1 MRTGRRHHV
10 KNPFPWGLWLIATG
24 YGLALVSLSLFPF
37 IGWQNNPDPPWTFLF
52 EGFPRYRTQ
61 FDIWS
66 NFLAYIPMGLVWAS
80 LFSRLQTRKSQGSR
94 RLQTRVFLPAVKSI
108 LVCLVLSFVMECLQ
122 TYLPTRRAQWLDLLT
137 NSMGGLAGAL
147 LWTLGGS
154 IQALYQKKRRPFRG
168 VICMTPLPGGWPI
181 GMGLMG
187 LWLFAQAMGQ
197 SPWLAMS
204 RNSLAALGLSAQIFS
219 ASPGGGAMIG
229 LEAVLTASQ
238 LICLAALV
246 RLTLLGLGAAWANRL
261 QAQWS
266 MVLGL
271 TLFLAVLI
279 RGLWIWQLS
288 PGASEDSLLFL
299 AALHSWLNPGV
310 QTGLFLAGL
319 LGAAAFALEPRGLAR
334 LGVVLICFVLGL
346 SASLGAVQGQPI
358 LAGWGERHWSNLQG
372 LAYFCFEVWPLLFLM
387 WMLMIS
393 SQPSPNKTGRRALT

>member
-1 MRTGRRHHV
+1 M

-66 NFLAYIPMGLVWAS
+66 NFLAYVPMGLVWAS

-238 LICLAALV
+238 LICLAVLV

-266 MVLGL
+266 IVLGL

>member
-1 MRTGRRHHV
+1 M

>member
-1 MRTGRRHHV
+1 MRTGRRHQV
-10 KNPFPWGLWLIATG
+10 KSPFPWGLWLIAMG

-37 IGWQNNPDPPWTFLF
+37 VGWQDSPGPPWAFLF

-80 LFSRLQTRKSQGSR
+80 LFSRLQARQFQSSR
-94 RLQTRVFLPAVKSI
+94 RLQTRVFLPALKS
-108 LVCLVLSFVMECLQ
+108 LVICLALSFAMECLQ

-137 NSMGGLAGAL
+137 NSMGGLAGAV
-147 LWTLGGS
+147 LWALGGS
-154 IQALYQKKRRPFRG
+154 IQAFYQRQRRPFRG

-181 GMGLMG
+181 GIGLMS
-187 LWLFAQAMGQ
+187 LWLLAQAMGQ

-204 RNSLAALGLSAQIFS
+204 RNSLAALGLSAEIFS
-219 ASPGGGAMIG
+219 VGPGSGAMIG

-238 LICLAALV
+238 LVCLAILV

-271 TLFLAVLI
+271 TLFIAVLI

-288 PGASEDSLLFL
+288 PGASEDTLLFL
-299 AALHSWLNPGV
+299 AALHGWLNPGV

-334 LGVVLICFVLGL
+334 LGVVLICLALGL
-346 SASLGAVQGQPI
+346 SASLGAVQGAPI
-358 LAGWGERHWSNLQG
+358 LAGWGGRHWSNLQG
-372 LAYFCFEVWPLLFLM
+372 LAYFCFEVWPLIFLM
-387 WMLMIS
+387 WMLMIA
-393 SQPSPNKTGRRALT
+393 SQPLPTKTRRRALS

>member
-1 MRTGRRHHV
+1 V

-37 IGWQNNPDPPWTFLF
+37 VGWQDNPGPPWAFLF

-238 LICLAALV
+238 LICLAVLV

-266 MVLGL
+266 IVLGL

>member
-1 MRTGRRHHV
+1 M

-204 RNSLAALGLSAQIFS
+204 RKSLAALGLSAQIFS

>member
-1 MRTGRRHHV
+1 M

-238 LICLAALV
+238 LICLAVLV

>member
-1 MRTGRRHHV
+1 
-10 KNPFPWGLWLIATG
+10 
-24 YGLALVSLSLFPF
+24 
-37 IGWQNNPDPPWTFLF
+37 
-52 EGFPRYRTQ
+52 
-61 FDIWS
+61 
-66 NFLAYIPMGLVWAS
+66 
-80 LFSRLQTRKSQGSR
+80 
-94 RLQTRVFLPAVKSI
+94 
-108 LVCLVLSFVMECLQ
+108 
-122 TYLPTRRAQWLDLLT
+122 
-137 NSMGGLAGAL
+137 
-147 LWTLGGS
+147 
-154 IQALYQKKRRPFRG
+154 
-168 VICMTPLPGGWPI
+168 
-181 GMGLMG
+181 
-187 LWLFAQAMGQ
+187 
-197 SPWLAMS
+197 
-204 RNSLAALGLSAQIFS
+204 
-219 ASPGGGAMIG
+219 MIG

-238 LICLAALV
+238 LICLAVLV

-288 PGASEDSLLFL
+288 PGASEDTLLFL

-334 LGVVLICFVLGL
+334 LGVVLICFALGL
-346 SASLGAVQGQPI
+346 SASLGAVQGPPI

-393 SQPSPNKTGRRALT
+393 SQPSPNKTDRRALT

>member
-1 MRTGRRHHV
+1 M

-37 IGWQNNPDPPWTFLF
+37 IGWQDNPGPPWAFLF

-80 LFSRLQTRKSQGSR
+80 LFSRLQTSKSQGSR

-238 LICLAALV
+238 LICLAVLV

-334 LGVVLICFVLGL
+334 LGVVLICFALGL